1 MASFV
6 ARSKSLTG
14 VHHRTATE
22 TATIAVAATERGTIL
37 GHVGSMTKVRVPEPG
52 EVLGQ
57 NYLLE
62 KEIGRG
68 GFGVVFKARHIDID
82 RVVAIKVLLATY
94 ALKDPR
100 AKDRF
105 KREATIAA
113 SLDYPNSLRIF
124 DYGETEEGVFY
135 IVMEY
140 VQGKDLGKLLESA
153 GRIAIPRAIHIIRQV
168 LHALME
174 AHARGIVHRDIK
186 PDNVMLCPLAY
197 DPDYVKVMDFGIAK
211 MVDSDEQITN
221 AGITLG
227 TPRYMPVEQLK
238 GERLGPATDL
248 YAVGLVLYEMLVGAP
263 AFQGDTAVDTAV
275 AVMQGGPVEV
285 PADAPVPEPLRKL
298 IGKACARHQE
308 DRFQSARAFLEALN
322 ELDPA
327 LLDVDR
333 ADLERFAA
341 DASKRPTPAKKRPTT
356 AELRIQAEPI
366 APGKDFEDAIA
377 TQAISTDALL
387 AAAPPRRS
395 AEAAQEAFTEAAHKA
410 IAAATQEGGAAAAQ
424 EASTVAVQIGE
435 VAQATAP
442 RAPAGETSMVASVG
456 LAAPRPRPKFW
467 AGTPPLLV
475 GLNAAILIVVL
486 IILLR
491 I

>member
-135 IVMEY
+135 IVMEF
-140 VQGKDLGKLLESA
+140 VQGKDLGKVLETE
-153 GRIAIPRAIHIIRQV
+153 RTVTVPRAVHIIRQV
-168 LHALME
+168 LHSLME

-186 PDNVMLCPLAY
+186 PDNVMIVPLAF
-197 DPDYVKVMDFGIAK
+197 DADYVKVMDFGIAK
-211 MVDSDEQITN
+211 MVDSGEEITQH
-221 AGITLG
+221 GITLG
-227 TPRYMPVEQLK
+227 TPRYMPIEQLK
-238 GERLGPATDL
+238 GQKLGPPTDL
-248 YAVGLVLYEMLVGAP
+248 YAAGLVLYEMLVGRP
-263 AFQGDTAVDTAV
+263 AFTGDTAIDTAV
-275 AVMQGGPVEV
+275 AVMEGGSVSVPDDARV
-285 PADAPVPEPLRKL
+285 PAPLAA
-298 IGKACARHQE
+298 IIAKACARHVE
-308 DRFQSARAFLEALN
+308 DRYQSARAFLEALN
-322 ELDPA
+322 ALDPE

-333 ADLERFAA
+333 ADMERYVPAA
-341 DASKRPTPAKKRPTT
+341 NDAAFHRSATEVMQVATRK
-356 AELRIQAEPI
+356 
-366 APGKDFEDAIA
+366 PGADEDFEDIIA
-377 TQAISTDALL
+377 TQAISTEAVL
-387 AAAPPRRS
+387 AATPPQR
-395 AEAAQEAFTEAAHKA
+395 AQT
-410 IAAATQEGGAAAAQ
+410 
-424 EASTVAVQIGE
+424 
-435 VAQATAP
+435 AQATAHPADTSEIPVVSANTTTFVETSP
-442 RAPAGETSMVASVG
+442 RAPKAPLIGRDLERLLG
-456 LAAPRPRPKFW
+456 LGLDAL
-467 AGTPPLLV
+467 TLLLV
-475 GLNAAILIVVL
+475 V
-486 IILLR
+486 ILLIR
-491 I
+491 SL

>member
-1 MASFV
+1 
-6 ARSKSLTG
+6 
-14 VHHRTATE
+14 
-22 TATIAVAATERGTIL
+22 
-37 GHVGSMTKVRVPEPG
+37 MTKVREPVPG
-52 EVLGQ
+52 EILGG

-62 KEIGRG
+62 KELGRG
-68 GFGVVFKARHIDID
+68 GFGVVFKARHIEIE
-82 RVVAIKVLLATY
+82 RPVAIKVLLATY
-94 ALKDPR
+94 AMKDPR

-124 DYGETEEGVFY
+124 DYGQTDEGVFY
-135 IVMEY
+135 IVMEFL
-140 VQGKDLGKLLESA
+140 QGTDLGKVLQREGKLP
-153 GRIAIPRAIHIIRQV
+153 IPRAIHIIRQV

-186 PDNVMLCPLAY
+186 PDNVMLVSLAY
-197 DPDYVKVMDFGIAK
+197 DDDHVKVMDFGIAK
-211 MVDSDEQITN
+211 MVDSGGEEITQH
-221 AGITLG
+221 GITLG
-227 TPRYMPVEQLK
+227 TPRYMPIEQLR
-238 GERLGPATDL
+238 GEHLGPATDL